1 MTEIGKSEHHKNEM
15 ITLLNSPLTASVP
28 PERRQQVL
36 YKIRCGLWAM
46 AISLFL
52 HGCVNLGPDYSKPEL
67 GMEMPKSYQY
77 APNQIDLTFAGDHW
91 WEVFGDS
98 ELNLLVEEVLKNNW
112 DIKQAAARVLET
124 RARYVQV
131 RSDRF
136 PSVGVSGFKDRRRI
150 AGGENRSGAV
160 VDTYDL
166 SAPASFELDLWSR
179 LAKASRAAW
188 EDILREQETRRT
200 LSQSVVAEAITFYLE
215 MEAVERRLQ
224 IAAQSIEAFRLS
236 LQFVETRYERG
247 LTSVLDV
254 RQARRVLAQTETL
267 VPQFEQELGIIQQQ
281 LAVLR
286 GRYPQTRPK
295 RRQPEDYYKRL
306 APVPPGLP
314 SDLLMRR
321 PDIRAAEKQ
330 LKALNERVGAAKA
343 ARLPTIT
350 LTGGY
355 GWTSDDL
362 SNLLRSENVVWNL
375 TAGIV
380 QPIFDAGRLK
390 AGQREAEARYQQGVA
405 EYVQTV
411 LDAFGEVER
420 ALLTRKQQLERRQRE
435 LRFLEEARATQQV
448 AQDRYIRGLVIYLDV
463 LNAQITRFQAEDSLA
478 LVDLAIMRNRVA
490 LHRAL
495 GGGWADPEPITVKDD
510 GIFFNF

>member
-1 MTEIGKSEHHKNEM
+1 MT
-15 ITLLNSPLTASVP
+15 TLLNFSLMALP
-28 PERRQQVL
+28 PAERRLQVRYRISCDIL
-36 YKIRCGLWAM
+36 GV
-46 AISLFL
+46 AIFL
-52 HGCVNLGPDYSKPEL
+52 ILSGCINLGPDYAQPEL
-67 GMEMPKSYQY
+67 GIETPKSYQY
-77 APNQIDLTFAGDHW
+77 APSKTDLTVSMDRW
-91 WEVFGDS
+91 WKVFGDS
-98 ELNLLVEEVLKNNW
+98 ELNLLVDEVLKNNW
-112 DIKQAAARVLET
+112 DIKQAAARVLEA
-124 RARYVQV
+124 RARYVLV
-131 RSDRF
+131 RSDRY
-136 PSVGVSGFKDRRRI
+136 PSVGISGTKDRRRI
-150 AGGENRSGAV
+150 AGGGFRSGAV

-166 SAPASFELDLWSR
+166 TAPASFEVDLWSR

-188 EDILREQETRRT
+188 EDILQEEEARRA
-200 LSQSVVAEAITFYLE
+200 LAQSIVAEAITLYLE
-215 MEAVERRLQ
+215 MEAFERRLQ
-224 IAAQSIEAFRLS
+224 IAAQSIDAFRLS

-254 RQARRVLAQTETL
+254 RQARRVLAEAETL
-267 VPQFEQELGIIQQQ
+267 VPQFEQEMGIIQQQ
-281 LAVLR
+281 LSVLR

-295 RRQPEDYYKRL
+295 RLQPEDYYKRL

-321 PDIRAAEKQ
+321 PDIRAAEEQ

-355 GWTSDDL
+355 GWTSESL
-362 SNLLRSENVVWNL
+362 SSLLRSENVVWNL
-375 TAGIV
+375 TTGIV

-411 LDAFGEVER
+411 LDALGEVES
-420 ALLTRKQQLERRQRE
+420 ALLIRKQQLERRERE
-435 LRFLEEARATQQV
+435 VKFLDEARATQQV
-448 AQDRYIRGLVIYLDV
+448 AEERYIRGLVIYLDV

-495 GGGWADPEPITVKDD
+495 GGGWAEPEPVAIKDD

>member
-1 MTEIGKSEHHKNEM
+1 VAI
-15 ITLLNSPLTASVP
+15 IFI
-28 PERRQQVL
+28 L
-36 YKIRCGLWAM
+36 Y
-46 AISLFL
+46 
-52 HGCVNLGPDYSKPEL
+52 GCINLGPDYTQPGL
-67 GMEMPKSYQY
+67 GFETPKSYEY
-77 APNQIDLTFAGDHW
+77 APIETELIEAGDRW

-98 ELNLLVEEVLKNNW
+98 ELDQLVDEVLKHNW
-112 DIKQAAARVLET
+112 DIKRAAARVLEA

-136 PSVGVSGFKDRRRI
+136 PSVGISGTKDRRQI
-150 AGGENRSGAV
+150 AGGGSQSGTI

-166 SAPASFELDLWSR
+166 SAPASFEVDLWSR

-188 EDILREQETRRT
+188 EDILQEEEARRT
-200 LSQSVVAEAITFYLE
+200 LAQSVVAEAITLYLE
-215 MEAVERRLQ
+215 MEALERRLQ

-254 RQARRVLAQTETL
+254 RQARRILAQAQTL
-267 VPQFEQELGIIQQQ
+267 VPQFEQEMGIIQQE
-281 LAVLR
+281 LSVLR
-286 GRYPQTRPK
+286 GRYPVTRPK
-295 RRQPEDYYKRL
+295 RLQPEDYYQRL
-306 APVPPGLP
+306 ASVPPGLP

-321 PDIRAAEKQ
+321 PDIRAAEEQ
-330 LKALNERVGAAKA
+330 LKALNERVGVAKA

-355 GWTSDDL
+355 GWTSEDL
-362 SNLLRSENVVWNL
+362 NKLLRSENIIWNL
-375 TAGIV
+375 TTGLV

-390 AGQREAEARYQQGVA
+390 AGQRAAEARYQQGVA

-411 LDAFGEVER
+411 LAAFGEVER

-435 LRFLEEARATQQV
+435 LKFLEEARATQQV
-448 AQDRYIRGLVIYLDV
+448 AEDRYIRGLVIYLDV

-495 GGGWADPEPITVKDD
+495 GGGWAEPEPVAVKDD
-510 GIFFNF
+510 GVFFNF